1 MIRSL
6 PHALLMLA
14 CAAMAPSAAHAQTN
28 APLTGG
34 MSAAPGAAAPGAAVP
49 DAMPDRPVVQQVQTP
64 MPPAPTAATATTAS
78 AASSAP
84 AAPEAFGD
92 VTRGLLAAQADGRR
106 AGNALPVLGPVSTAA
121 WNRYVESFKQP
132 IPVWFDRNVEIP
144 NVQ

>member
-1 MIRSL
+1 MSRPNS
-6 PHALLMLA
+6 HALLILA
-14 CAAMAPSAAHAQTN
+14 CAVMAPSTGHAQTN

-34 MSAAPGAAAPGAAVP
+34 MSAAPAAAVSPA
-49 DAMPDRPVVQQVQTP
+49 AMPDRPVVQQVQTP
-64 MPPAPTAATATTAS
+64 MPAAPAATTAP

-84 AAPEAFGD
+84 ATPEAFGD

-106 AGNALPVLGPVSTAA
+106 AGNALPVLGQVSTAA

>member
-1 MIRSL
+1 MIRAI
-6 PHALLMLA
+6 PHALLTLA
-14 CAAMAPSAAHAQTN
+14 CAALAPAAGHAQTN

-34 MSAAPGAAAPGAAVP
+34 MSGAPAAASSPA
-49 DAMPDRPVVQQVQTP
+49 AMPDRPVVQQVQTP
-64 MPPAPTAATATTAS
+64 MPAAPAPASSS

-106 AGNALPVLGPVSTAA
+106 AGNPLPVLGPVSTAA

-132 IPVWFDRNVEIP
+132 IPVWFDKNVEIP